1 MLTNMDGRATRR
13 FLLDDHVALLRLF
26 DDVLA
31 LLNENQRDETRAAWT
46 MFESALSAHFEAEE
60 ELLLPAFRLANPVE
74 AKAIT
79 DDHVR
84 FRAKLD
90 ELGIAVDLHTIR
102 ADAASEMIE
111 ALKAHAQRE
120 DASMYPWVESHLD
133 EAGDRGLR
141 ERLRA
146 AVATRS
152 V

>member
-1 MLTNMDGRATRR
+1 MDGRATRR

-60 ELLLPAFRLANPVE
+60 ALILPAFRLVDPTA
-74 AKAIT
+74 AQAIS
-79 DDHVR
+79 DDHAR

-90 ELGIAVDLHTIR
+90 EMGIAFDLHTIR
-102 ADAASEMIE
+102 ADAASELID

-120 DASMYPWVESHLD
+120 DESMYPWAESHLD
-133 EAGDRGLR
+133 EDGERGLR

-146 AVATRS
+146 AAATRS